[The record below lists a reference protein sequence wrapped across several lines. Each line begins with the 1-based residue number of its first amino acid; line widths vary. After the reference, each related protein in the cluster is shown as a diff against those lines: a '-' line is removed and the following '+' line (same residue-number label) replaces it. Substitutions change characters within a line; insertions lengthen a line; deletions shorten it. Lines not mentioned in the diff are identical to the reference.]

1 MPPKKQVADTKSVLL
16 GRLGTSLKIGIVGLP
31 NVGKSTFFNILT
43 KSEVAAENFPFC
55 TIDPNESRVA
65 IPDKRYDN
73 LVEVCQ
79 PLKKVPAFLSV
90 VDIAGLVKG
99 AHEGAGLG
107 NAFLS
112 NIDSCDAIFHMCR
125 IFEDE
130 DITHVEDS
138 VDPVRDMEIIF
149 NELRLKDLVK
159 VTKRIPDVEKV
170 YKSGNNRSMKTEFD
184 TLVKAKEW
192 LEAGNQIRT
201 GDWTEPEIEELN
213 RVLFLTAKPHIYL
226 CNMSAKHYVGR
237 KSKGVVPVKQW
248 IDKNDPGA
256 LMIPYSAKFEQ
267 TIYEMEEAEREA
279 YLKEKKTASML
290 DKIIINGF
298 QKLNLQ
304 VFFTYGTSGKE
315 IKTWTIKQGST
326 APMAAGRVHTDF
338 QKGFIMAEVMSYA
351 DFEEEGSEAK
361 CKANGKYRQFG
372 KTYVVNDGD
381 IIYFKFNAPKEAKK
395 KAGSVFGGG

>member
-1 MPPKKQVADTKSVLL
+1 M
-16 GRLGTSLKIGIVGLP
+16 GRLGTNLKIGIVGLP
-31 NVGKSTFFNILT
+31 NVGKSTFFNIMT
-43 KSEVAAENFPFC
+43 KSEVPAENFPFC
-55 TIDPNESRVA
+55 TIDPNEARVPV
-65 IPDKRYDN
+65 PDKRFDN
-73 LVEVCQ
+73 L
-79 PLKKVPAFLSV
+79 LKICKPSKQVPAYLSV

-99 AHEGAGLG
+99 AHEGLGLG

-112 NIDSCDAIFHMCR
+112 NIDSCDAIFHMLR

-130 DITHVEDS
+130 NITHVEDT

-149 NELRLKDLVK
+149 NELRLKDLVTVARK
-159 VTKRIPDVEKV
+159 LGGLNTQ
-170 YKSGNNRSMKTEFD
+170 NRSMKTEID
-184 TLVKAKEW
+184 TLVKAQEW
-192 LEAGNQIRT
+192 MEAGNQIRN
-201 GDWTEPEIEELN
+201 GEWTEQEVEELN
-213 RVLFLTAKPHIYL
+213 KSLFLTAKPHIYL
-226 CNMSAKHYVGR
+226 CNMSEKHYVGR

-248 IDKNDPGA
+248 LDKNDPGA

-267 TIYEMEEAEREA
+267 TIFDMEEAEREA

-290 DKIIINGF
+290 EKIIINGF